1 MESGAL
7 HFLDASL
14 YRRGHLITA
23 VARWVSVGLAL
34 LSLPFVWD
42 DRRVQPRA
50 ALAVA
55 LTYLAFN
62 LVSQVWQ
69 LWAARAGS
77 ESRRSG
83 LGASRDFVA
92 APPNPRLSRGRLL
105 RMLHDVVDALAV
117 GLGAAFSGGLQ
128 SPIWLLLYPHVVSVS
143 VRGGLAFALAMGTLD
158 AVIVSF
164 LAHLADEP
172 LGNLHSLTLLFCAFM
187 GGTTSSHL
195 HSIQRRLAAANA
207 ELGGANRQLSE
218 TVAAQMASQKQQEL
232 SLLRLQESEERYRR
246 LLGRIQD
253 GVVIIQDGRL
263 VYANEVFAAMLGD
276 AEGTF
281 LGHDFLDLVVA
292 EDRPEIAE
300 RYQAWEESR
309 GVSGSLEARVRTRA
323 GETLLVVVR
332 AGGVE
337 LQGKRSVIATVRD
350 ITAQRRMEQEV
361 REHADR
367 LAALNEIADA
377 VNESLTIE
385 DIFAV
390 AAEETRR
397 LVPCDAITFALP
409 SDSGLEVVAIGDGE
423 PRRRTALGP
432 EEAAW
437 ALEAPRRWVRGATEP
452 PPHCNELL
460 DDPELAAL
468 ATLPLR
474 SKDRVIG
481 SLNLGRRQPRA
492 FSGEDL
498 HAIEPVARHIAI
510 ALGNAR
516 LLEDV
521 RRRGDELETLLEIG
535 RNIVERL
542 DLTELL
548 PLVARSVNRVMGT
561 SHCLLLLRSGDSLSV
576 GAQEGLEPEVVEA
589 FQGLRVGQSL
599 SGWVIKEGRLLAV
612 PDMRE
617 DPRLRYADMVVR
629 YDYRSFLGVPL
640 RHGSDTLGTLEVV
653 TKGMPRRF
661 SAEEQA
667 LMTAFAHQ
675 VAVAIANARLFE
687 EARAN
692 LQQVVETNRRLE
704 ELDRLRREY
713 LRNVSHEFRTPLTVI
728 KGYAEFLLES
738 EAAAPQQEM
747 MKIIVES
754 CDRVID
760 LVETLIEVSRI
771 EQGEAERILNVRR
784 LDLREVAETSVE
796 ALRWFA
802 ARKKIRVELDFAGAD
817 FRLEADGSLLQ
828 QVVKKLLDNA
838 LKYSPPGARVLVR
851 ARPGD
856 EDMQL
861 EVEDAGIGIAPEH
874 LPRIFDKF
882 YTVDGGV
889 ARRVGGTGV
898 GLYLVREIVRLHRG
912 TVEVRSLPG
921 EGSVFS
927 VRLPR
932 QFHGRPR
939 AALA

>member
-1 MESGAL
+1 MESGPL
-7 HFLDASL
+7 HVQAASSH
-14 YRRGHLITA
+14 RRGYLITA

-42 DRRVQPRA
+42 DPRVHPRA

-55 LTYLAFN
+55 LGYLAFN
-62 LVSQVWQ
+62 VVSQ
-69 LWAARAGS
+69 LWLRKH
-77 ESRRSG
+77 
-83 LGASRDFVA
+83 
-92 APPNPRLSRGRLL
+92 SRGRML
-105 RMLHDVVDALAV
+105 RRVHDVADALAV
-117 GLGAAFSGGLQ
+117 GLGAALSGGLH
-128 SPIWLLLYPHVVSVS
+128 SPIWLLLYPHVVSVA
-143 VRGGLAFALAMGTLD
+143 VRGGLGYALAIGALD
-158 AVIVSF
+158 AVIVSV
-164 LAHLADEP
+164 LAQLADQP
-172 LGNLHSLTLLFCAFM
+172 LGNLHALTLFFCAFM
-187 GGTTSSHL
+187 GGRTSSHL
-195 HSIQRRLAAANA
+195 FSIQRRLAAANT

-218 TVAAQMASQKQQEL
+218 TVAAQVASQKQQEVAL
-232 SLLRLQESEERYRR
+232 GRLQESEERYRR

-253 GVVIIQDGRL
+253 GVVIIQDGKL
-263 VYANEVFAAMLGD
+263 VYANEVFARMMGD
-276 AEGTF
+276 PEGTF
-281 LGHDFLDLVVA
+281 LAQAFLHLVVP

-300 RYQAWEESR
+300 RYRAWEQSR
-309 GVSGSLEARVRTRA
+309 GVSGSLETHVRTRA

-332 AGGVE
+332 AGGVD

-350 ITAQRRMEQEV
+350 ITQQRRMEREV
-361 REHADR
+361 REHAER
-367 LAALNEIADA
+367 MAALNEIADA

-397 LVPCDAITFALP
+397 LVPCDVITFALAG
-409 SDSGLEVVAIGDGE
+409 DTGLEVVAVNEGQ
-423 PRRRTALGP
+423 PRRRSALAP
-432 EEAAW
+432 EAASW
-437 ALEAPRRWVRGATEP
+437 ALAEPLLWVRGAGDAP
-452 PPHCNELL
+452 AHCGDLL
-460 DDPELAAL
+460 DDAEVAAL

-481 SLNLGRRQPRA
+481 SLNLGRREPRPFGA
-492 FSGEDL
+492 QDL
-498 HAIEPVARHIAI
+498 RAIEPVARHIAI

-561 SHCLLLLRSGDSLSV
+561 THCLLLLRSAADTLQV
-576 GAQEGLEPEVVEA
+576 AAQEGLEPEVIEA
-589 FQGLRVGQSL
+589 FQGLRVGHSL
-599 SGWVIKEGRLLAV
+599 SGWVIKEGKVLAV

-617 DPRLRYADMVVR
+617 DPRLRYGDMVVR
-629 YDYRSFLGVPL
+629 FDYRSFLGVPL
-640 RHGSDTLGTLEVV
+640 RVGSETLGSLEVV
-653 TKGMPRRF
+653 TKGAPRRF

-675 VAVAIANARLFE
+675 VAVAISNARLFE

-728 KGYAEFLLES
+728 KGYAEFLLE
-738 EAAAPQQEM
+738 ADITGPQQDM
-747 MKIIVES
+747 MRVIVES

-802 ARKKIRVELDFAGAD
+802 ARKKIKVELDFAGAD
-817 FRLEADGSLLQ
+817 FGLEADGSLLQ
-828 QVVKKLLDNA
+828 QMVKKLLDNA

-851 ARPGD
+851 ARPGQ
-856 EDMQL
+856 EEMQL
-861 EVEDAGIGIAPEH
+861 EVEDSGIGIAPEH
-874 LPRIFDKF
+874 LPRIFEKF
-882 YTVDGGV
+882 YMVDGSI

-898 GLYLVREIVRLHRG
+898 GLYLVREIVRLHHG
-912 TVEVRSLPG
+912 TVDVKSLPG

-932 QFHGRPR
+932 QFHGRPQ